1 MRLFEK
7 INKLFLGNQDDVAIT
22 MNSSEVWLSFPRAM
36 RYMSYAGI
44 LFGISYI
51 WFALNKLWIH
61 WPGAYWLV
69 ILATAIFICMCF
81 VMIISSAR
89 SLMKV
94 LMWCGMAYLS
104 VALLFRVSSWPG
116 GVAMLQWGIP
126 NIIAICIAIGYL
138 THMPKAYQ
146 YIRKPL
152 AWWVIGSQVVAAILW
167 FIAYYHFDF
176 VVEQFEPAIPYSDD
190 CVLYQQAK
198 IWRTKVI
205 TAGFGGT
212 MLLLSCIL
220 CRATRKNQQ

>member
-138 THMPKAYQ
+138 THMPKA
-146 YIRKPL
+146 
-152 AWWVIGSQVVAAILW
+152 
-167 FIAYYHFDF
+167 
-176 VVEQFEPAIPYSDD
+176 
-190 CVLYQQAK
+190 
-198 IWRTKVI
+198 
-205 TAGFGGT
+205 
-212 MLLLSCIL
+212 
-220 CRATRKNQQ
+220 